1 MQLRHGPA
9 LTFEGYVTGAQ
20 WEAARLSSCPVC
32 SGPVTSH
39 GTYPRK
45 LPRPAQVARFYCAP
59 CGMTIGLLPDFYAS
73 RMPGLL
79 DELEDVVLAAEAAPS
94 MEALAAEV
102 RPEDEVGAV
111 SLTSA
116 LRWLRRRTAPV
127 HRILATVMGLV
138 PERFEGC
145 RPTVTS
151 FRERL
156 GTSRVLVALRE
167 ICARSLHALVRPL
180 GLVAAPERGDVVFRR
195 HQQSMGRG
203 PPPSTS

>member
-1 MQLRHGPA
+1 MQLRQGAAH
-9 LTFEGYVTGAQ
+9 TFEAYVKGAQ

-45 LPRPAQVARFYCAP
+45 LPKPAQVARFRCVP
-59 CGMTIGLLPDFYAS
+59 CRMTIGLLPDFYAS

-79 DELEDVVLAAEAAPS
+79 DDLEEVVLAAEAAPS
-94 MEALAAEV
+94 MEALADEL

-116 LRWLRRRTAPV
+116 VRWLRRRTASI
-127 HRILATVMGLV
+127 HGLLATVLGLL
-138 PERFEGC
+138 PSLFEGC
-145 RPTVTS
+145 RPTVAA
-151 FRERL
+151 FRQRL
-156 GTSRVLVALRE
+156 RTSRVLVALRE
-167 ICARSLHALVRPL
+167 ICAGSLHALARPL
-180 GLVAAPERGDVVFRR
+180 GLLAAPARGAAVFRR

-203 PPPSTS
+203 PPASTS

>member
-1 MQLRHGPA
+1 VQLRHGTA

-20 WEAARLSSCPVC
+20 WRAARLLSCPVC
-32 SGPVTSH
+32 SGPVASH

-45 LPRPAQVARFYCAP
+45 LPKPAHVARFRCVA
-59 CGMTIGLLPDFYAS
+59 CRMTIGLLPDFYAS

-79 DELEDVVLAAEAAPS
+79 DELEEVVLAAEAAPS
-94 MEALAAEV
+94 REALAAEV

-127 HRILATVMGLV
+127 HRLFATVLGLL

-151 FRERL
+151 FRQRL

-167 ICARSLHALVRPL
+167 ICARSLHTLARPL
-180 GLVAAPERGDVVFRR
+180 GLVAAPARGDVVFRR
-195 HQQSMGRG
+195 PPQSMGTG
-203 PPPSTS
+203 PPTSTS